1 MLYTDNMAK
10 KPASKKSSTRKA
22 PAKAVEP
29 DSNVVTFPSPLKK
42 ELNENNRYT
51 YRTEENKNIILDLV
65 SSGMSLLAIS
75 RLEGFPSDFVIRAW
89 MREDDSFYTDYARAW
104 SARADKLIDEV
115 MEIAD
120 DSSGDWTDRV
130 NREGEVIGRRIDPEA
145 VARSKLRID
154 TRIWIAGRMKPKK
167 FGKLDTPPPDPVRT
181 RIIDIPEDASD
192 PDAGSMYR
200 DAIRGD

>member
-10 KPASKKSSTRKA
+10 KPASKKGSTRKA

-29 DSNVVTFPSPLKK
+29 ASNEILFPSPLKK

-51 YRTEENKNIILDLV
+51 YRTEENKKIILDLV
-65 SSGMSLLAIS
+65 LSGMSLLAIS

-89 MREDDSFYTDYARAW
+89 MRDDDSFYTEYTRAW
-104 SARADKLIDEV
+104 SARADRIIDEV

-120 DSSGDWTDRV
+120 ESSEDWVDKT

-167 FGKLDTPPPDPVRT
+167 FGRQEVPQPDPVRT
-181 RIIDIPEDASD
+181 RIADIPDDASD
-192 PDAGSMYR
+192 TEAGSLYR